1 MIVSAVAVSK
11 KSTEAS
17 PLVAAALA
25 FSEALQRFDALAQAV
40 GRAALDSA
48 EGLSRAA
55 QALQKVATCEEDLQ
69 THAQALGAAL
79 TAAREAQQ
87 VRADEVSRRALE
99 VQKRTEAYAALAK
112 RFEAVG
118 RDAADV
124 NATAQKLAAE
134 HKIERGMCQEE
145 LSPVLSRI
153 GEIETQMTAV
163 VGAAETL
170 AADARVADFDDLSG
184 KTDALRQQ
192 LLAVRNRIA
201 LLKEALT
208 RAVPRTLLS

>member
-1 MIVSAVAVSK
+1 
-11 KSTEAS
+11 
-17 PLVAAALA
+17 VAAALA

-55 QALQKVATCEEDLQ
+55 QALQKVAAGEEDLQ
-69 THAQALGAAL
+69 AQALALGAAL

-87 VRADEVSRRALE
+87 TAAEEVSRRALE
-99 VQKRTEAYAALAK
+99 VQQRTAVYAALAK

-118 RDAADV
+118 GDAAEL
-124 NATAQKLAAE
+124 NASAQKLAAE
-134 HKIERGMCQEE
+134 HKLERGMRQEE
-145 LSPVLSRI
+145 LSPVLARI
-153 GEIETQMTAV
+153 GEIEAQMTAV
-163 VGAAETL
+163 VGAAGTL
-170 AADARVADFDDLSG
+170 AGDARAADFHDLSG
-184 KTDALRQQ
+184 ETEALGQQ
-192 LLAVRNRIA
+192 LLAIRNRIG